1 MMSLRS
7 NETLFEVRE
16 AFSDEVETYT
26 AEQLEDLFREFL
38 ETQEDEYDEMLDECY
53 PAVEIGS
60 LSYLP
65 SQVLCKVDPIAY
77 RCGLTEWA
85 DAEAQDIRYQ
95 LERMSG
101 GDEES
106 WYGYDIT
113 CIGSGES
120 EESEAVAAAD

>member
-1 MMSLRS
+1 MMNLRT

-26 AEQLEDLFREFL
+26 AEQLEDLFREYL
-38 ETQEDEYDEMLDECY
+38 ESQEDAYDEMLDECY
-53 PAVEIGS
+53 PAVEIGTLRYS
-60 LSYLP
+60 P
-65 SQVLCKVDPIAY
+65 SEVLYKVDPIAY
-77 RCGLTEWA
+77 RCGLTDWA
-85 DAEAQDIRYQ
+85 DAEAQGIRF
-95 LERMSG
+95 LAEHM
-101 GDEES
+101 DEGETES